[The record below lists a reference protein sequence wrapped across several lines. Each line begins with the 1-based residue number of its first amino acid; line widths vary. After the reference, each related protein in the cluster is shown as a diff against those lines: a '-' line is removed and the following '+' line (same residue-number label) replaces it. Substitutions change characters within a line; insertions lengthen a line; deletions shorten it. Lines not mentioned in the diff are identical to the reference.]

1 MTNTQSKERA
11 FNTLT
16 KAILIV
22 VTIVLVVYL
31 ITVVIGSETYFRE
44 SSEKNALLSFEADLN
59 FTTELANVHY
69 QNLYEV
75 AEKVEYAASAK
86 DVENII
92 SSYIGSPQ
100 FGDLRYYSQG
110 QAYSAYGAPIDVE
123 ISADAE
129 IRELSQSM
137 TEGCIG
143 AYTDTV
149 YKLQCMAF
157 FVPVRGSAY
166 VDGILSIVP
175 AYHIIK
181 LDGILQDTAMMSA
194 LIDESGMIFSTAV
207 SDTVDYTLGNNF
219 YLFLDR
225 LTSDKNDANKLR
237 TAVTMGE
244 KGAFTLRF
252 GGTEYALVYS
262 PVERLGNHYWLVTVS
277 VAEGLIAPEL
287 TYVRHIISLLL
298 ISIIALASGFVFA
311 VLYQKQSKQALA
323 AATLIDPALDCPNM
337 EQFRRDVQEKAL
349 NSKRKYSISVFSIS
363 NVRYAEEQLGDKDM
377 TEVLRFI
384 ANVFEKFSGEGES
397 YAYLGDGRFAL
408 LMLNPTPQSGK
419 SKIHLLK
426 TVSNRHELLV
436 TRGIKLR
443 YDVGVYRIWEGRG
456 RSAQQMI
463 DCAIVAAELPCSNLH
478 SPYNLFTEDV
488 NNEIVRSER
497 IEAIMEDALK
507 NREFRVFVQP
517 KYNVAKDCLDSVEAL
532 VRWFDPRKGDYMF
545 PGEFIPLF
553 ETNGF
558 ITKLDHFVY
567 IEMLEFISHAAE
579 RGETV
584 VPVSVNVSRVTAI
597 QDDFINFYVGNKKK
611 YRIPDNFITL
621 ELTESFA
628 MEDYDRMQ
636 GMIEQL
642 RGSGICCSIDDF
654 GSGYS
659 SFSTLKRMTMDE
671 LKLDAEFIR
680 RGFHEENDDKLL
692 RTMIDLAKSFGMKVV
707 QEGVETKEIF
717 DKVVAMGCDVIQ
729 GYYYAKAITLEEFR
743 IFAKSNTSIKY
754 KSKVK

>member
-1 MTNTQSKERA
+1 MESTQSKDRA

-16 KAILIV
+16 KVVLIAA
-22 VTIVLVVYL
+22 TIVLVVYL
-31 ITVVIGSETYFRE
+31 ITIVISSETYFRE
-44 SSEKNALLSFEADLN
+44 SSQKNALLSFEADLE
-59 FTTELANVHY
+59 FASDLADVHY

-75 AEKVEYAASAK
+75 AEKVEYATSAK
-86 DVENII
+86 EVEDII

-110 QAYSAYGAPIDVE
+110 QSYSAQGVPIDVE
-123 ISADAE
+123 VSADEE

-143 AYTDTV
+143 VYTDAV
-149 YKLQCMAF
+149 YKVQCMAF
-157 FVPVRGSAY
+157 FVPVRGSAH

-175 AYHIIK
+175 AHDIIK
-181 LDGILQDTAMMSA
+181 LDGILQDTALLSV
-194 LIDESGMIFSTAV
+194 LINESGAIY
-207 SDTVDYTLGNNF
+207 SDVVADGTDYTLGNNF
-219 YLFLDR
+219 YTFLDS
-225 LTSDKNDANKLR
+225 LTSDKSDANALR
-237 TAVTMGE
+237 SAITKGG
-244 KGAFTLRF
+244 KGAITISF
-252 GGTEYALVYS
+252 GSTEYVMAYS
-262 PVERLGNHYWLVTVS
+262 PVQKLGNHYWLVTIF

-287 TYVRHIISLLL
+287 TYVRHIINLLFV
-298 ISIIALASGFVFA
+298 SIIALAVGFVFA
-311 VLYQKQSKQALA
+311 LLYHKQSKQALA
-323 AATLIDPALDCPNM
+323 AATLIDPSLDCPNM

-349 NSKRKYSISVFSIS
+349 SSKRKYSISVFSIS
-363 NVRYAEEQLGDKDM
+363 NVRYVEEQLGDKDM
-377 TEVLRFI
+377 NDILRFI

-408 LMLNPTPQSGK
+408 LMLNPTPQSGR

-426 TVSNRHELLV
+426 VVSNRHELLV
-436 TRGIKLR
+436 SRGIKLR
-443 YDVGVYRIWEGRG
+443 YDVGVYRIWENRG

-463 DCAIVAAELPCSNLH
+463 DCAIIAAELPSTNVHC
-478 SPYNLFTEDV
+478 PYNLFTEDV

-497 IEAIMEDALK
+497 IEATMEDALK

-532 VRWFDPRKGDYMF
+532 VRWFDPRKGDYLF
-545 PGEFIPLF
+545 PSEFIPLF

-584 VPVSVNVSRVTAI
+584 VPVSVNVSRVTAN
-597 QDDFINFYVGNKKK
+597 QADFINFYIGNKKK
-611 YRIPDNFITL
+611 YRIPDGFITL

-628 MEDYDRMQ
+628 MEDYDKMQ
-636 GMIEQL
+636 ELIEQL
-642 RGSGICCSIDDF
+642 HSEGICCSIDDF

-671 LKLDAEFIR
+671 LKLDAEFTR
-680 RGFHEENDDKLL
+680 RGPCKENDDKLL
-692 RTMIDLAKSFGMKVV
+692 KTMIDLAKSFGMKVV

-717 DKVVAMGCDVIQ
+717 DKVVSMGCDVIQ
-729 GYYYAKAITLEEFR
+729 GYYYAKAISLEEFK